1 MSINRIMVRAIL
13 DTELANQQSKELKHI
28 LEHQN
33 GRTYTV
39 VDINGMRTIDGQS
52 APSGNSIE
60 EDITNI
66 VLLKNG
72 YSSLSFGE
80 MPFYFIEDAD

>member
-1 MSINRIMVRAIL
+1 MSINQIKVRAIL
-13 DTELANQQSKELKHI
+13 DTELANQQSEELKHI
-28 LEHQN
+28 LECQN
-33 GRTYTV
+33 GRTYTI
-39 VDINGMRTIDGQS
+39 VDIDGMRTIDSQS
-52 APSGNSIE
+52 VPSGNSIE

-80 MPFYFIEDAD
+80 MPFYSIEDTD